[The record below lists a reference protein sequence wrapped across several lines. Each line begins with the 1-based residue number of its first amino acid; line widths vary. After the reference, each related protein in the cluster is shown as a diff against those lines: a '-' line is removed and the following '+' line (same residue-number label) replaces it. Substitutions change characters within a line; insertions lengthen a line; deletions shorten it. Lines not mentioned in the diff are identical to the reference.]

1 MGVLSRETR
10 EEGFSLVE
18 VLVAMG
24 ILAVSLLS
32 LAGVF
37 TMALARSTS
46 ASSDIIAKEQAT
58 QAIEA
63 IFAARDSGRLQWAQL
78 QNDTTSPGVFK
89 TGFQNLVNTGADRI
103 PNTADD
109 GDDTTIMTIRK
120 PGPDGNLGNSDDQI
134 VSLKNFQRQVTI
146 TNSTTSADTLRQI
159 TVTIQY
165 TVSGVTRS
173 FRMTSYISSYGS

>member
-1 MGVLSRETR
+1 MGVLSRDAR

-37 TMALARSTS
+37 TMALLRSSNTS
-46 ASSDIIAKEQAT
+46 ADIIAKEQAT

-63 IFAARDSGRLQWAQL
+63 IFAARDSGRLQWTQL
-78 QNDTTSPGVFK
+78 QNTNNGGVF
-89 TGFQNLVNTGADRI
+89 TVGFTNLVSTGADRI

-109 GDDTTIMTIRK
+109 GDNTTIMTVTK
-120 PGPDGNLGNSDDQI
+120 PGPNGNLGDSDDQ
-134 VSLKNFQRQVTI
+134 VETLMNYQRQIAI
-146 TNSTTSADTLRQI
+146 TASASSADTLRQI
-159 TVTIQY
+159 TVTIKY
-165 TVSGVTRS
+165 TASGITRTYT
-173 FRMTSYISSYGS
+173 MTSYISSYGS